1 LIKASC
7 GRPLVARSAQNRES
21 ARLPAASL
29 VAGEVVRGMHVR
41 FVVGGLVTS
50 RMFAF
55 ATAVSLT
62 VAAPFCVATGQTAA
76 QTVPQAAIRDST
88 PGKAV
93 ADSAGGDVTGANKSD
108 DPIFGRSGKLRARLL
123 GSSGKGLL
131 AFPFLSN
138 LLKGKLGEP
147 GIHRVDG
154 ENGGQPLTF
163 ISLLPFSEKKGG
175 SIGAY
180 RMGFWPAERGRLR
193 AATYRNPD
201 GFIEVT
207 AENQDTPV
215 SEHFRL
221 RDFLTKDQFTIW
233 PKYLVLREELIDKLE
248 LVIAELQRE
257 GIPVR
262 RMTVMSGFRTPQYNQ
277 LGVGRG
283 GRAQDSRHQYGDAA
297 DVFVDND
304 GDGWMDDLNRD
315 GRVDYRDAQLILA
328 ATEQVERRHPDLVG
342 GVGVYRATRAHGPFA
357 HVDVRGRRARWGS
370 L

>member
-1 LIKASC
+1 ME
-7 GRPLVARSAQNRES
+7 GR
-21 ARLPAASL
+21 
-29 VAGEVVRGMHVR
+29 
-41 FVVGGLVTS
+41 FFVGGLVTS
-50 RMFAF
+50 RTFVLA
-55 ATAVSLT
+55 AAASLLA
-62 VAAPFCVATGQTAA
+62 AAPLIRIAAA
-76 QTVPQAAIRDST
+76 QAVGPATPQGTPSDST
-88 PGKAV
+88 LASAV
-93 ADSAGGDVTGANKSD
+93 VDSAGGDVAGSAKAG

-123 GSSGKGLL
+123 GGSGKGVL
-131 AFPFLSN
+131 ALPFLSS
-138 LLKGKLGEP
+138 LLKGKLSEP
-147 GIHRVDG
+147 GVHQVEDERLG
-154 ENGGQPLTF
+154 RPLTF
-163 ISLLPFSEKKGG
+163 IRLLPFSEKVNGR
-175 SIGAY
+175 IGAY
-180 RMGFWPAERGRLR
+180 RMGFWPAERWRGRTG
-193 AATYRNPD
+193 AYRNPE

-207 AENQDTPV
+207 PQNQDTRV

-221 RDFLTKDQFTIW
+221 RDFLTKDQFSIW

-277 LGVGRG
+277 RGVGGG

-315 GRVDYRDAQLILA
+315 GRVDHRDARLILA
-328 ATEQVERRHPDLVG
+328 AAERVERRHPDLAG